1 MALSLFGKRASDS
14 GSTDEGNDSQSR
26 GLFDRMKQAVART
39 RDSFSESIGSVLAL
53 AREVDETSLAEL
65 ETVLLAADI
74 GSATARKIIEDLR
87 QRGLRQG
94 IEGGE
99 ELKRLLKLE
108 LKSVLDAVATKD
120 VVPTSAPEVVM
131 MVGVNGTGKTTS
143 AGKLAAYL
151 VAQGRSVLLCAA
163 DTFRAAA
170 IEQLEV
176 WAARCEVP
184 MIKTKTGGDPS
195 AALFDACTAAKSRG
209 SDVLIVDTAGRLH
222 TKTDLMKE
230 LDKMRRTAERMVPGA
245 PHQTLLVMDAT
256 TGQNGLQQARLFTEA
271 ARVTGI
277 VLTKLD
283 GTAKGGIVLAIA
295 TELGLPVKFVGS
307 GEKMED
313 MLPFDSAVFVEL
325 DGEVEAGARN
335 SMDRVLCNRG
345 ETEIDEAVHAQRI
358 EVGACVV
365 GPCLAQS
372 AGGMRHGQRRR
383 DRRRGRAHL

>member
-1 MALSLFGKRASDS
+1 MAFSLFGKRRPDS
-14 GSTDEGNDSQSR
+14 EAEGPRQDLNLPDESTPVADLVPAKR
-26 GLFDRMKQAVART
+26 GFFDRMKQAVTRT

-53 AREVDETSLAEL
+53 TREIDEASLAEL

-74 GSATARKIIEDLR
+74 GGPTARTIIENLR

-99 ELKRLLKLE
+99 ELKRLLKIE
-108 LKSVLDAVATKD
+108 LKQVLDAVSTPD
-120 VVPTSAPEVVM
+120 VTPAAPPEVIM
-131 MVGVNGTGKTTS
+131 MVGVNGTGKTTTT
-143 AGKLAAYL
+143 GKLAAFYRG
-151 VAQGRSVLLCAA
+151 QGRTVLLCAA

-176 WAARCEVP
+176 WAARSDVP
-184 MIKTKTGGDPS
+184 IIKTKTGGDPS
-195 AALFDACTAAKSRG
+195 AALFDACTAAKARG
-209 SDVLIVDTAGRLH
+209 TDVLIVDTAGRLH

-230 LDKMRRTAERMVPGA
+230 LDKMRRTAERLVPGA

-295 TELGLPVKFVGS
+295 TELGLPVKYVGV

-313 MLPFDSAVFVEL
+313 ILPFDSAAFV
-325 DGEVEAGARN
+325 D
-335 SMDRVLCNRG
+335 SMVK
-345 ETEIDEAVHAQRI
+345 
-358 EVGACVV
+358 
-365 GPCLAQS
+365 
-372 AGGMRHGQRRR
+372 
-383 DRRRGRAHL
+383 